1 VADREEAGVMPIY
14 PLLAVAA
21 LGAVI
26 VLELLVFRSGIF
38 RCRTYWIA
46 MAIII
51 GFMILIDGWLTK
63 LSAPIVI
70 YDDTDTS
77 GLRPVWDIL
86 LEEYAYAVALVTL
99 VILLWDH
106 QRPQER
112 DAAPT
117 TPTFENEAQPA

>member
-1 VADREEAGVMPIY
+1 MPIY

-26 VLELLVFRSGIF
+26 VLELLLFRSGIF
-38 RCRTYWIA
+38 CRRSYWIA

-51 GFMILIDGWLTK
+51 GFMIVIDGWLTK

-86 LEEYAYAVALVTL
+86 LEEYAYAVALVTV
-99 VILLWDH
+99 VILLWDR
-106 QRPQER
+106 QRPPDR
-112 DAAPT
+112 AVAPT